1 MANKRDF
8 YEVLGISKG
17 ASKVEI
23 KAAYRKLAKK
33 YHPDV
38 NKASDAETKFK
49 EVQEA
54 YDVLYDD
61 QKRQTYDQ
69 FGHAAFD
76 QNMGGGNPF
85 QGFGGGAFQDV
96 DLSDL
101 FGSFF
106 GGSRRARPQTGP
118 RRGADSFM
126 RIKIAFMDAIKGK
139 RVTIP
144 ITYDEQC
151 TRCGG
156 TGAHSHSDVHTCATC
171 HGSGTI
177 KTRQQTIL
185 GTMETQNTCP
195 TCGGKGKT
203 ITRACDACGG
213 KGYNRVRTDIEVNIP
228 AGINSGQQIRIGSKG
243 ERGQDGGPNG
253 DLFIEVAI
261 QNHEHFQRD
270 GNDIHLEVP
279 ISFVDAALGT
289 DIEVPTVY
297 GDVTLKIPAGTQPD
311 KVLKLKG
318 KGVVDLRGGNQGD
331 QYVHLKVSTPSN
343 LSKRQRE
350 LLEEF
355 KKENPKSESMFDR
368 FKNFF
373 KA

>member
-1 MANKRDF
+1 MANKRDY
-8 YEVLGISKG
+8 YETLGIAKG
-17 ASKVEI
+17 ASKDEI

-38 NKASDAETKFK
+38 NKAPDAEAKFK

-61 QKRQTYDQ
+61 QKRSTYDQ

-76 QNMGGGNPF
+76 QNMGQNPF

-96 DLSDL
+96 DLGDL

-106 GGSRRARPQTGP
+106 GGRRSRPQTGP

-126 RIKIAFMDAIKGK
+126 RIKIGFMDAIKGK

-144 ITYDEQC
+144 VTYDEPC

-156 TGAHSHSDVHTCATC
+156 TGAYSSGDVATCSTC
-171 HGSGTI
+171 HGTGYV

-185 GTMETQNTCP
+185 GTMESQNTCP
-195 TCGGKGKT
+195 SCGGKGKT
-203 ITRACDACGG
+203 ISRPCPSCAGR
-213 KGYNRVRTDIEVNIP
+213 GYNHVKTDLDVNIP
-228 AGINSGQQIRIGSKG
+228 AGIASGQQIRISGKG
-243 ERGQDGGPNG
+243 ERGHDGGANG
-253 DLFIEVAI
+253 DLFIEVTV
-261 QNHEHFQRD
+261 QTHEHFQRD

-279 ISFVDAALGT
+279 ISFVDASLGL

-297 GDVTLKIPAGTQPD
+297 GNVVLKIPAGTQPD

-318 KGVVDLRGGNQGD
+318 KGVNDLRGGNPGD
-331 QYVHLKVSTPSN
+331 QYVHLKVATPTN
-343 LSKRQRE
+343 LSRRQKE

-355 KKENPKSESMFDR
+355 QKESGKSESMFDR
-368 FKNFF
+368 FKRFF
-373 KA
+373 KAD

>member
-1 MANKRDF
+1 MATKRDY
-8 YEVLGISKG
+8 YEILGISKG
-17 ASKVEI
+17 ASKDEI

-38 NKASDAETKFK
+38 NKASDAEAKFK

-54 YDVLYDD
+54 YDVLFDD
-61 QKRQTYDQ
+61 QKRATYDQ

-76 QNMGGGNPF
+76 QNAGQNPF

-96 DLSDL
+96 DLGDL

-106 GGSRRARPQTGP
+106 GGSRRARAASGP

-126 RIKIAFMDAIKGK
+126 RIKIGFMDAIKGK

-156 TGAHSHSDVHTCATC
+156 SGAYSSSDVHTCATC
-171 HGSGTI
+171 HGAGTV
-177 KTRQQTIL
+177 KSRQQTIL

-203 ITRACDACGG
+203 ITKACPTCGG
-213 KGYNRVRTDIEVNIP
+213 KGYNHVRTDLEVNIP
-228 AGINSGQQIRIGSKG
+228 AGINSGQQIRVSGKG
-243 ERGQDGGPNG
+243 ERGQEGGPNG

-261 QNHEHFQRD
+261 QSHEFFKRD

-279 ISFVDAALGT
+279 ISFVDAALGI
-289 DIEVPTVY
+289 DIDVPTVY
-297 GDVTLKIPAGTQPD
+297 GDVSLKIPPGTQPD

-318 KGVVDLRGGNQGD
+318 KGVNDLRGGNQGD
-331 QYVHLKVSTPSN
+331 QYVHLKVATPSN
-343 LSKRQRE
+343 LSKRQKE

-355 KKENPKSESMFDR
+355 KQESGKTESMFDR
-368 FKNFF
+368 FKKFF
-373 KA
+373 KT

>member
-1 MANKRDF
+1 MANKRDY
-8 YEVLGISKG
+8 YETLGLSKG
-17 ASKVEI
+17 VSKDEI

-38 NKASDAETKFK
+38 NKAPDAEAKFK

-54 YDVLYDD
+54 YDILYDD
-61 QKRQTYDQ
+61 QKRSTYDQ

-76 QNMGGGNPF
+76 QNMGQNPF

-96 DLSDL
+96 DLGDL

-106 GGSRRARPQTGP
+106 GGRRSRPQTGP

-139 RVTIP
+139 RITIP
-144 ITYDEQC
+144 VTYDEPC

-156 TGAHSHSDVHTCATC
+156 SGAYSSGDVSTCSTC
-171 HGSGTI
+171 HGTGYV

-185 GTMETQNTCP
+185 GTMESQNTCP
-195 TCGGKGKT
+195 SCGGKGKT
-203 ITRACDACGG
+203 ISRSCPSCSGRG
-213 KGYNRVRTDIEVNIP
+213 FNHVKTDLEVNIP
-228 AGINSGQQIRIGSKG
+228 AGIASGQQIRISGKG
-243 ERGQDGGPNG
+243 ERGADGGSNG
-253 DLFIEVAI
+253 DLFIEVAV
-261 QNHEHFQRD
+261 QAHEHFQRD
-270 GNDIHLEVP
+270 GNDIHLEIP
-279 ISFVDAALGT
+279 ISFVDAALGL

-297 GDVTLKIPAGTQPD
+297 GNVLLKVPAGTQPD

-318 KGVVDLRGGNQGD
+318 KGVNDLRGGNPGD
-331 QYVHLKVSTPSN
+331 QYVHLKVATPTN
-343 LSKRQRE
+343 LSRRQKE

-355 KKENPKSESMFDR
+355 QKENGKAETMFDR
-368 FKNFF
+368 FKRFF
-373 KA
+373 KAE

>member
-1 MANKRDF
+1 
-8 YEVLGISKG
+8 
-17 ASKVEI
+17 
-23 KAAYRKLAKK
+23 
-33 YHPDV
+33 
-38 NKASDAETKFK
+38 
-49 EVQEA
+49 
-54 YDVLYDD
+54 
-61 QKRQTYDQ
+61 
-69 FGHAAFD
+69 
-76 QNMGGGNPF
+76 
-85 QGFGGGAFQDV
+85 
-96 DLSDL
+96 
-101 FGSFF
+101 
-106 GGSRRARPQTGP
+106 
-118 RRGADSFM
+118 M
-126 RIKIAFMDAIKGK
+126 RIKIGFMDAIKGK

-156 TGAHSHSDVHTCATC
+156 TGAHSSSDVHTCATC
-171 HGSGTI
+171 HGSGTV

-243 ERGQDGGPNG
+243 ERGHDGGPNG

-261 QNHEHFQRD
+261 QSHEHFQRD

-297 GDVTLKIPAGTQPD
+297 GDVTLKVPAGTQPD

-318 KGVVDLRGGNQGD
+318 KGVVDLRGGSPGD
-331 QYVHLKVSTPSN
+331 QYVHLKVSTPNN